1 MISIFVYIK
10 YRVGLRNME
19 EEEKKQV
26 KCQFIDSLY
35 ENQIMYNCSLETNGV
50 EIVNIRFYNNFYFE
64 EEDVEIIG
72 NTPLVFKYINVLPKL
87 SKYRK

>member
-10 YRVGLRNME
+10 YRVGLRNM
-19 EEEKKQV
+19 
-26 KCQFIDSLY
+26 
-35 ENQIMYNCSLETNGV
+35 
-50 EIVNIRFYNNFYFE
+50 E